1 VPSSLT
7 TEQVLALLA
16 EAPTRIAALTAGVSP
31 AQLRHAPTRDEWSAN
46 EVLAHLRSCADVW
59 GSCIATIIAED
70 RPTIRAIN
78 PRTGSR
84 ARTSPTSSLGV
95 ALDASTNER
104 STEDGD
110 LSAPSASTRVLL
122 VRAREDLEV
131 ARATRRIIAPAS

>member
-1 VPSSLT
+1 MPSSLT
-7 TEQVLALLA
+7 TEQVLALIA
-16 EAPTRIAALTAGVSP
+16 EAPTRIAALRRCLTGAAATGT
-31 AQLRHAPTRDEWSAN
+31 TRDEWPAN

-84 ARTSPTSSLGV
+84 ARTIPTSSLGV